1 MSCRRHRCID
11 RCCSGEG
18 HRRTQD
24 LLDESLVEAKHI
36 CLKPCNLTLSC
47 GIHKCQRKC
56 HPGKCPPCLESD
68 SNDLVC
74 PCGKTVVPAPVRCG
88 TKLPTCNHPC
98 IKVVRGESTCV
109 INQCHIPVIP
119 WMCHARHVRKPY
131 LNLVNVGKKTKVRT
145 VCFQTDVS
153 CGIKCGIP
161 LSYCYHTCQK
171 KNVIY

>member
-1 MSCRRHRCID
+1 M
-11 RCCSGEG
+11 
-18 HRRTQD
+18 
-24 LLDESLVEAKHI
+24 EAKHI

-98 IKVVRGESTCV
+98 IKVVRGESTCGHKPMPHT
-109 INQCHIPVIP
+109 CHSLDVSCPPCTETVF
-119 WMCHARHVRKPY
+119 KPCKC
-131 LNLVNVGKKTKVRT
+131 GKKTKVRT

-171 KNVIY
+171 TCHLPGNCQKGV

>member
-1 MSCRRHRCID
+1 MIKPVLQCEPSAIRRKKNLF
-11 RCCSGEG
+11 
-18 HRRTQD
+18 RTQD

-88 TKLPTCNHPC
+88 TEATN
-98 IKVVRGESTCV
+98 
-109 INQCHIPVIP
+109 
-119 WMCHARHVRKPY
+119 M
-131 LNLVNVGKKTKVRT
+131 
-145 VCFQTDVS
+145 
-153 CGIKCGIP
+153 
-161 LSYCYHTCQK
+161 
-171 KNVIY
+171 